1 MCVLRMTL
9 SGELYALMMHD
20 GKLFQEMIDRMPTT
34 VRQFRCAVFGD
45 GVITLWLRVCSPVER
60 LRR

>member
-20 GKLFQEMIDRMPTT
+20 GKLFQEMIDRMPTA
-34 VRQFRCAVFGD
+34 VRQSRYALLCGYA
-45 GVITLWLRVCSPVER
+45 LASSMLSR
-60 LRR
+60 